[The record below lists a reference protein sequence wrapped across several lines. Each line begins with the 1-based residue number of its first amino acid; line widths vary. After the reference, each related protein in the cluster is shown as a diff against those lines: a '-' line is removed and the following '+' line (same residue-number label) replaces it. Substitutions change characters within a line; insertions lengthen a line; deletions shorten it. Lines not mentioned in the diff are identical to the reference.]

1 VFGYSC
7 CYRIAF
13 YEMSKPVIKAPTHG
27 YAFVGALC
35 LVIRVVTAL
44 PFEMSKP
51 VIKAPT
57 HGYSLNPKPYTLNPK
72 PQTLNPKP

>member
-1 VFGYSC
+1 MDIHLWVLCVWLFVLLPHC
-7 CYRIAF
+7 L

-57 HGYSLNPKPYTLNPK
+57 HGYSLNPKP
-72 PQTLNPKP
+72 